1 MNIFYVPPLKVRIA
15 QGFFLLLISSFILLG
30 FSLTGPEE
38 LIWPSR
44 GWHTVFGGWLVLLW
58 IAIVYW
64 VVFAKAAKTKFE
76 TNPVF
81 RFFHE
86 MAVYVLIVSAI
97 FGAIAVAIIAIRA
110 VYDAIFGE

>member
-15 QGFFLLLISSFILLG
+15 QGFFLLLISGFIMLG
-30 FSLTGPEE
+30 FSLTGPDEA
-38 LIWPSR
+38 ISSSR
-44 GWHTVFGGWLVLLW
+44 GWNTFFGGWLVLLW
-58 IAIVYW
+58 ITIVYW
-64 VVFAKAAKTKFE
+64 VMFAKAAKTKFE

-86 MAVYVLIVSAI
+86 MAVYVLVVSAV
-97 FGAIAVAIIAIRA
+97 FGVIVVAIIAIRA